1 MTPWIDYWIF
11 LGLALCCLYVPYFL
25 IRGEGARLLA
35 GCVCCMAVIQA
46 YILLGAVA
54 GPTGWLS
61 YLHQWVLYPVAP
73 LLYLYFVFL
82 LGEPCPAI
90 RVVRHLAPTLLVA
103 AVTGLEWLIPEWK
116 LPGLQAVYVFAFISG
131 AAYSVA
137 ILRRLGALVQP
148 AGLMRVEAL
157 LLMTVGVL
165 GVVIAGLVV
174 AGGLLSRNEFYTA
187 YGCAISLLMVL
198 GHFLILL
205 YPHIPETLA
214 DELQD
219 AVIAADA
226 PVRRSQLSGVDIP
239 KALMQLQQRLE
250 QEQVY
255 RRYDLTLPLMAGM
268 IGLTPHQLSELINMH
283 LGMNFTRLVKMHRV
297 REAKDLLLDRPS
309 TSALDIGLSVG
320 FTSLSAF
327 YAAFRELEGMA
338 PGQFRKQARPS
349 ATD

>member
-1 MTPWIDYWIF
+1 M
-11 LGLALCCLYVPYFL
+11 PYFL

-174 AGGLLSRNEFYTA
+174 AG
-187 YGCAISLLMVL
+187 
-198 GHFLILL
+198 
-205 YPHIPETLA
+205 
-214 DELQD
+214 
-219 AVIAADA
+219 
-226 PVRRSQLSGVDIP
+226 
-239 KALMQLQQRLE
+239 
-250 QEQVY
+250 
-255 RRYDLTLPLMAGM
+255 
-268 IGLTPHQLSELINMH
+268 
-283 LGMNFTRLVKMHRV
+283 
-297 REAKDLLLDRPS
+297 
-309 TSALDIGLSVG
+309 
-320 FTSLSAF
+320 
-327 YAAFRELEGMA
+327 
-338 PGQFRKQARPS
+338 
-349 ATD
+349 